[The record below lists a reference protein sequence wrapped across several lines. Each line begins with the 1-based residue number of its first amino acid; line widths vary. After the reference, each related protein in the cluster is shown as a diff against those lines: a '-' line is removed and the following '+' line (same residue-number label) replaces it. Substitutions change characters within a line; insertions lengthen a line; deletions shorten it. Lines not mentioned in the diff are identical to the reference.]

1 MLLLFSGRN
10 INVLGIKNRRLHFLT
25 EIDLEKH
32 IKNKYKTRFIYFTEY
47 KKVINFLRDT
57 NKADKIIFLAN
68 HGISKILDFIF
79 SFDIYMS
86 PVFNGHSKFGYFYV
100 MFSGVDSHGIALVY
114 EEIRLNSIMEDESI
128 TSHLLKDTSYNL
140 PVYENVKIYFKNYKD
155 YVLSFFGSDNIVYL
169 YQNLY
174 SETKDK
180 FERYKNI
187 FCEDIKGTDLLIKK
201 KIQRNMYLNYNEEIT
216 SLIEYY
222 IVLSSHRLI
231 TKLLFITDLP
241 QHVFHKKL
249 LLDLKKLYIV
259 YFDSAVLVM
268 DKLLS
273 KNTAKKTSFSEI
285 NYFIR
290 KMEASSFFNLV
301 EYHHG
306 VDNVYDKDSRI
317 IDDTNGWLYLYYYK
331 DQVKEK
337 NEYNEQV
344 IIDLNETS
352 VAFSYKSVDMI
363 LYANNSNFYRSITN
377 VFMYVEEKIEKPLNN
392 KNELYKRISLKLLGY
407 GNAAYS
413 VNIPISFSAFLFG
426 RNIIKEIKKFFFEKF
441 SKNFSKRHGYIYKI
455 LQSFAG
461 PIKVKIEIESDK
473 CITTEANIIAEFN
486 NEGETYYL
494 FKVDLI
500 KSNFRFSIKMDKKDT
515 NNAQEPKVI
524 IKRIQDN
531 KGNSLDSII
540 MITFYYDKKY
550 ARRYI
555 GNIFKS
561 VYKISFIGIDLS
573 FALKKEE
580 WDDVKCTGK
589 KISSIEGYFYLY
601 VDQDINYSGSD
612 DRVFYPL
619 KELVFIPIYKK
630 HVIYFS

>member
-1 MLLLFSGRN
+1 MIILFSGKN
-10 INVLGIKNRRLHFLT
+10 INVLDIKNRRLLSIA
-25 EIDLEKH
+25 IDVEKT
-32 IKNKYKTRFIYFTEY
+32 IKNKYKTKFIYFAEY
-47 KKVINFLRDT
+47 KKVISFLRDT
-57 NKADKIIFLAN
+57 KKVDKVIFLAN
-68 HGISKILDFIF
+68 HGISESLGFIF

-86 PVFNGHSKFGYFYV
+86 PIFNGHSKVGYFYI
-100 MFSGVDSHGIALVY
+100 MFSDVDSHGIALLY

-128 TSHLLKDTSYNL
+128 TSYLLKDTSYNL

-155 YVLSFFGSDNIVYL
+155 YVLSFFEKEVTIYWF
-169 YQNLY
+169 QNLY
-174 SETKDK
+174 SETRDK

-201 KIQRNMYLNYNEEIT
+201 KIQRNIYLNYSEKIT
-216 SLIEYY
+216 SFIEYY
-222 IVLSSHRLI
+222 ILLYSHRLI

-241 QHVFHKKL
+241 QPVFSSKL
-249 LLDLKKLYIV
+249 LLDLKKFYIC
-259 YFDSAVLVM
+259 FDSIVLIM
-268 DKLLS
+268 DKLPL
-273 KNTAKKTSFSEI
+273 KHTVRKTSFSEA

-290 KMEASSFFNLV
+290 KMEASNFFSIA

-331 DQVKEK
+331 DQVKEE

-455 LQSFAG
+455 LQTFAG
-461 PIKVKIEIESDK
+461 PIKVKIEIKSKK

-486 NEGETYYL
+486 KEGETYYL

-500 KSNFRFSIKMDKKDT
+500 KSNFRFSIKIDKKDT
-515 NNAQEPKVI
+515 NNLQEPRVI
-524 IKRIQDN
+524 IERIQDN

-540 MITFYYDKKY
+540 MITFYYDKKH

-555 GNIFKS
+555 GNMFKS
-561 VYKISFIGIDLS
+561 VYKMSFIGINLA

-580 WDDVKCTGK
+580 WDNVKCTGK
-589 KISSIEGYFYLY
+589 KVSSIEGYFYLY
-601 VDQDINYSGSD
+601 VDQDISYSGSD
-612 DRVFYPL
+612 GRVLYPL
-619 KELVFIPIYKK
+619 KELVFMPIYKK